1 MKTITLITTL
11 ASLVTGI
18 AANSAKQE
26 EKPIFDNYNYTFRS
40 SSEFKSTNGD
50 EFEMLNVQDGGRSAI
65 EVENNENEKTTI
77 KEYSSTPKIV
87 PDAINNDAVAL
98 AQDFNDTREDNDAP
112 EKASSMYDVGHWEE
126 GIYQHASWLDATIS
140 QKTKGFWFTKETY
153 IDKDFY
159 SFDACTVGTMTVKL
173 TNIPKNC
180 DYDVRIYKMGNDD
193 NAKASDIDFDK
204 YIAIGNHGSNND
216 EIVSISVTPG
226 TYFICVYSFQDK
238 TYDNVNPYHLYV
250 EELVNLNRDNVSYN
264 INEGRNNGDIAAI
277 WTSDYKPLGYTPIS
291 SGNNDAVSAQV
302 KNYDTYPYIKHL
314 SDKYTNGDYINY
326 SVLYVWDLETRAIL
340 SAVAASMVDSINQ
353 LTDWDSTK
361 SNKINFYLATAG
373 FVLTVAGAVVTVLP
387 YASAA
392 IAASTMLAYVTGG
405 VTVSSLAVSLA
416 GLLIAAKSLNS
427 TYISTKKDLLA
438 SFVSMQ
444 QTFAVGKGSNN
455 KEVKILRY
463 RYRFYKDGNTRYV
476 DWSPFYLSEDY
487 NFYNDDEICFQIKH
501 SGIDGTVRG
510 IKTQEEIKE
519 IIGK

>member
-1 MKTITLITTL
+1 MKTIALITTL
-11 ASLVTGI
+11 ASLVTGV
-18 AANSAKQE
+18 AANSAKQQ

-65 EVENNENEKTTI
+65 EVENSENEKTTI

-87 PDAINNDAVAL
+87 PDAINNDAVTL

-264 INEGRNNGDIAAI
+264 INKGRNNGDIAAI
-277 WTSDYKPLGYTPIS
+277 WTSDYKPLGITPVS
-291 SGNNDAVSAQV
+291 AAGNNAEAEI
-302 KNYDTYPYIKHL
+302 KNYDAYPYIRHL

-326 SVLYVWDLETRAIL
+326 SVLYVWDLKTRAII
-340 SAVAASMVDSINQ
+340 SSIAASLVDTVNS

-361 SNKINFYLATAG
+361 ANEVNFKLAEDSFILSITGLAIS
-373 FVLTVAGAVVTVLP
+373 VLTFTPILGSVARL
-387 YASAA
+387 
-392 IAASTMLAYVTGG
+392 LA
-405 VTVSSLAVSLA
+405 LA
-416 GLLIAAKSLNS
+416 GIVASIASVDIAYTGYVMARDALDS
-427 TYISTKKDLLA
+427 TFISTKKDLLA
-438 SFVSMQ
+438 SLVSMQ
-444 QTFAVGKGSNN
+444 QTFSIGKGSNDQ
-455 KEVKILRY
+455 EVKILRY
-463 RYRFYKDGNTRYV
+463 RYRFYQKGEKRYM
-476 DWSPFYLSEDY
+476 DWSPFYLSGDY
-487 NFYNDDEICFQIKH
+487 NFYNDNEICFQIKH

-510 IKTQEEIKE
+510 IKNQEEIKE
-519 IIGK
+519 YIGK